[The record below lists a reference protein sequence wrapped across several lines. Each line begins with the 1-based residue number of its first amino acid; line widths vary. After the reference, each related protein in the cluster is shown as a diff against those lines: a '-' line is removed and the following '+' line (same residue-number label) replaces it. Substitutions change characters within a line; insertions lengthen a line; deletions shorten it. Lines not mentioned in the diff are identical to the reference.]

1 MRKRHIRRLV
11 AESVSAMSKAADAP
25 VLLLYDV
32 WLATSAILNSDPKQ
46 LDERVK
52 DILLV

>member
-1 MRKRHIRRLV
+1 MRTRHIWQLV
-11 AESVSAMSKAADAP
+11 AESVSVMSKAADAP
-25 VLLLYDV
+25 VLVYGV
-32 WLATSAILNSDPKQ
+32 CLATSAILNSDPKQ